1 LIAIA
6 KRGPGRP
13 PSPALTDQRRQ
24 EIITTALRLFA
35 ERGYRATTMGDIA
48 QAMGCTKGLLYHYFT
63 SKAELAHQARVGAH
77 DLMRGR
83 LEEIAGSDLCPA
95 EKLRQAIAHFISEIL
110 YGYQRYVI
118 IAVGRAQM
126 PEGINEDGQ
135 REFRARQRRFV
146 MLYRDVIQD
155 GIDAGEFE
163 QGDASVM
170 ANAVIQG
177 IFGVARWHKPEG
189 RLPPERIRDEMC
201 ALLMR
206 MVVKRGS

>member
-1 LIAIA
+1 MIAIE

-48 QAMGCTKGLLYHYFT
+48 QAMGCTKGLLYHYFR
-63 SKAELAHQARVGAH
+63 SKAELAHQARSGAH

-83 LEEIAGSDLCPA
+83 LEEIVCSPLCPTA
-95 EKLRQAIAHFISEIL
+95 KLSQAITHFISEIL
-110 YGYQRYVI
+110 FGYQRYVI
-118 IAVGRAQM
+118 LAVGRSEMQEEVDEARR
-126 PEGINEDGQ
+126 
-135 REFRARQRRFV
+135 REVRARQRRFV
-146 MLYRDVIQD
+146 MLYRDIIQA

-163 QGDASVM
+163 QGDPSVI
-170 ANAVIQG
+170 ANALIQG

-189 RLPPERIRDEMC
+189 RLPPERVRDEMC

-206 MVVKRGS
+206 MVVKSR

>member
-1 LIAIA
+1 LIAVE

-13 PSPALTDQRRQ
+13 PSPELTDQRRQ

-48 QAMGCTKGLLYHYFT
+48 QTMGCTKGLLYHYFD
-63 SKAELAHQARVGAH
+63 SKAELAHQARVDAH

-83 LEEIAGSDLCPA
+83 LEEIVASDLCPS
-95 EKLRQAIAHFISEIL
+95 EKLREAINHFISEIL
-110 YGYQRYVI
+110 FGYQRYVI
-118 IAVGRAQM
+118 LAVGRSEMQEEVDEARR
-126 PEGINEDGQ
+126 
-135 REFRARQRRFV
+135 REARARQRRFV
-146 MLYRDVIQD
+146 MLYRDIIQA

-163 QGDASVM
+163 EADASVM

-189 RLPPERIRDEMC
+189 RLPPERVRDEMC

-206 MVVKRGS
+206 MVTKRAE